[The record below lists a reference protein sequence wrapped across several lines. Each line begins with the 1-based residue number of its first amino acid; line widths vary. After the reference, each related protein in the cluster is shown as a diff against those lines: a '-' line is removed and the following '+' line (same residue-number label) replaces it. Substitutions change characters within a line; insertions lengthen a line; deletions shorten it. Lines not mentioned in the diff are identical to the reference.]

1 MILDKFYEQVM
12 DIDPTV
18 RYAAIQNTQGEIIC
32 GGIRK
37 GVTKYLS
44 DDEIKMM
51 HHYAS
56 QRWDTRKKIAHKIGN
71 AKYAMAEYDKIKRLT
86 FIIDE
91 SHLLMMTTEI
101 NSDHAKI
108 ITMVLELIKDS
119 KNN

>member
-1 MILDKFYEQVM
+1 
-12 DIDPTV
+12 
-18 RYAAIQNTQGEIIC
+18 
-32 GGIRK
+32 
-37 GVTKYLS
+37 
-44 DDEIKMM
+44 
-51 HHYAS
+51 
-56 QRWDTRKKIAHKIGN
+56 
-71 AKYAMAEYDKIKRLT
+71 MAEYDKIKRLT